1 MKNNKM
7 SPYLSDKIKAMSF
20 FSILLVVYIH
30 TYYTE
35 GENYAGVMMVMNVL
49 GNGIA
54 RLAVPLFYLI
64 SGYLLFLH
72 LDSFTS
78 CLAKMKKRVKT
89 LLVPYLLA
97 NTLAFCFFS
106 FFDLVSRCVPRL
118 GGVMNFHVLKW
129 CDEGLGM
136 VLYNIYWSPIA
147 YQLWFV
153 RDMMIFICFLPIVS
167 PVLRILAK
175 KKIMAVLSIVLLLM
189 LQDVLGMLVLYM
201 AIGGMLAYSDVY
213 KVTNI
218 IKSKVLTGIFGLL
231 WIVLIAMNT
240 KDILPKNM
248 VFLMPVMGILCVWSL
263 YDLIFKGK
271 CICEKNIGQK
281 ITGFTFFIYL
291 IHIPMLLIFKK
302 VPLLLDRGEI
312 MILFCYLF
320 VPWVFVAFAIVFG
333 SLCKKLLGKFYYVY
347 TGGR

>member
-35 GENYAGVMMVMNVL
+35 GENDAVVMMVMNVL

-118 GGVMNFHVLKW
+118 GGGNELS
-129 CDEGLGM
+129 CIEM
-136 VLYNIYWSPIA
+136 V
-147 YQLWFV
+147 
-153 RDMMIFICFLPIVS
+153 
-167 PVLRILAK
+167 
-175 KKIMAVLSIVLLLM
+175 
-189 LQDVLGMLVLYM
+189 
-201 AIGGMLAYSDVY
+201 
-213 KVTNI
+213 
-218 IKSKVLTGIFGLL
+218 
-231 WIVLIAMNT
+231 
-240 KDILPKNM
+240 
-248 VFLMPVMGILCVWSL
+248 
-263 YDLIFKGK
+263 
-271 CICEKNIGQK
+271 
-281 ITGFTFFIYL
+281 
-291 IHIPMLLIFKK
+291 
-302 VPLLLDRGEI
+302 
-312 MILFCYLF
+312 
-320 VPWVFVAFAIVFG
+320 
-333 SLCKKLLGKFYYVY
+333 
-347 TGGR
+347 